1 MTRDVPSTVRSP
13 GLLASPWELLATHVY
28 LPASPSLTPVM
39 RRLPLCMRRTL
50 AVGSVTGFRLI
61 PSFCHTLIALG
72 AASGWQMM
80 VVLPPLVA
88 YRLGCS
94 GYFEKDGL
102 KAESHTQ
109 SYANDAV
116 GSSVNAPS
124 SVQ

>member
-1 MTRDVPSTVRSP
+1 MPPDVPSTVRSP
-13 GLLASPWELLATHVY
+13 WLLASPWELLAIHVY
-28 LPASPSLTPVM
+28 FPASPSLTPVM
-39 RRLPLCMRRTL
+39 RRLPLGMRRTL

-61 PSFCHTLIALG
+61 PSFCHTLVALG

-94 GYFEKDGL
+94 GYLEKDGL

-109 SYANDAV
+109 SYTTDAA
-116 GSSVNAPS
+116 GSRVNVPS